1 MSYCANVVGG
11 MGNPA
16 ATMDGSV
23 LARTKPCG
31 RASGGCELLP
41 LLLL

>member
-11 MGNPA
+11 IGNPA

-23 LARTKPCG
+23 LARKKACG
-31 RASGGCELLP
+31 RAASGGCG